1 MRHHFK
7 NLQVWQISMTFIKKV
22 YEASVSLPEIE
33 KFGLIQQ
40 MRRSAV
46 SVASNI
52 AEGTGRS
59 TDKDF
64 VNFLHISLG
73 STYEIETQILL
84 CDQLNYFSKETVEI
98 LLKEVSDIQKMLIGL
113 INSIK
118 SKLQTQ
124 NSNV

>member
-1 MRHHFK
+1 
-7 NLQVWQISMTFIKKV
+7 MTFIKKV
-22 YEASVSLPEIE
+22 YETTCALPEIE
-33 KFGLIQQ
+33 KFGLTQQ
-40 MRRSAV
+40 MRRCAV

-64 VNFLHISLG
+64 INFLHISLG

-84 CDQLNYFSKETVEI
+84 CEQLNYFTKEIVEV
-98 LLKEVSDIQKMLIGL
+98 LLKEISDIQKMLIGL
-113 INSIK
+113 INSLK
-118 SKLQTQ
+118 SKLKTQ